1 MAKLKRGFIALS
13 LSLLVTSF
21 CCCTSKPKKEA
32 DTKTND
38 YASKIIGKWRY
49 SEVNGGVTC
58 EVTFKENNGLDQ
70 YFRDGKGHDKL
81 RPGSWKIKGDTIW
94 VTDQTGPT
102 TLTIETLND
111 SVLTLQS
118 LDSFPIFFY
127 RIKE

>member
-1 MAKLKRGFIALS
+1 M
-13 LSLLVTSF
+13 
-21 CCCTSKPKKEA
+21 
-32 DTKTND
+32 
-38 YASKIIGKWRY
+38 
-49 SEVNGGVTC
+49 
-58 EVTFKENNGLDQ
+58 TFKENNGLDQ

-81 RPGSWKIKGDTIW
+81 RSGSWKIKGDTIW